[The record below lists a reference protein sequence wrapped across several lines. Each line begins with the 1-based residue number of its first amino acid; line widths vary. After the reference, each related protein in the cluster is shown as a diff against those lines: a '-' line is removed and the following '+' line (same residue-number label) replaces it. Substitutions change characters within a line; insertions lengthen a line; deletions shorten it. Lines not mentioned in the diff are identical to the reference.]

1 MNFVSRFNEDGVN
14 FSSFHRKKKK
24 KKIRTN
30 VSKKRISRGKRFE
43 IASISD
49 SRLI

>member
-14 FSSFHRKKKK
+14 FSSFHRKKK

>member
-14 FSSFHRKKKK
+14 FSSFHRKK